1 MSEEI
6 DHTLVDK
13 SGQSIRK
20 GRISPAL
27 RTAIILV
34 VEQGLTL
41 KDAAARTGYKPE
53 SLAKALCKPHV
64 RAFRADVKRAWWN
77 SKTERAY
84 VDLAELAT
92 SAASEDVRLKA
103 IKEVIA
109 IDREAQRA
117 LPEQARQ
124 LVQIVTQSVQI
135 GAVPPTERSAGVIE
149 AAPFQPLSL
158 PSSNSITVGRGE
170 SDDDDA

>member
-1 MSEEI
+1 VSD
-6 DHTLVDK
+6 DHGLVDK
-13 SGQSIRK
+13 SGLSIRK

-27 RTAIILV
+27 RTAIILI

-53 SLAKALCKPHV
+53 SLAKAMCKPHV
-64 RAFRADVKRAWWN
+64 RAFRASVKDAWWK
-77 SKTERAY
+77 SKTDRAY

-92 SAASEDVRLKA
+92 SAMSEDVRLKA

-109 IDREAQRA
+109 IDREVQRA
-117 LPEQARQ
+117 MPEQARQ

-135 GAVPPTERSAGVIE
+135 AADPLTQRAGGVIE
-149 AAPFQPLSL
+149 AKPFQL
-158 PSSNSITVGRGE
+158 PSPALSNSEAVGWPE